1 MAFMTMHQAQGIL
14 AMTSEGKSTVSS
26 VFYIVLLVAV
36 FMAFIF
42 GWQTFVSP
50 PLGEDFS
57 LTDSNGKTVTQV
69 ELREKPSAIFF
80 GYTMCPDICPTTLM
94 SMTNWIK
101 ELGPDAD
108 KINIWFITV
117 DPERDTPEVLHD
129 YLSNFTDKVIGIS
142 GDPAKV
148 HELVSSFNIA
158 AEKVP
163 GENGDYTYDHTAAI
177 LLTKK
182 GGQFAGV
189 IPYSVEENRNELK
202 DQIAIERLKSL
213 AKQ

>member
-1 MAFMTMHQAQGIL
+1 
-14 AMTSEGKSTVSS
+14 MTSEGKKTALS

-108 KINIWFITV
+108 NINIWFITV

-129 YLSNFTDKVIGIS
+129 YLSNFTDKVVGIS

>member
-1 MAFMTMHQAQGIL
+1 MTVHQAQGIL
-14 AMTSEGKSTVSS
+14 AMTSETKSTVKS

-108 KINIWFITV
+108 NINIWFITV

-129 YLSNFTDKVIGIS
+129 YLSNFTDKVVGIS

>member
-1 MAFMTMHQAQGIL
+1 
-14 AMTSEGKSTVSS
+14 MTSEGKKTALS

-108 KINIWFITV
+108 NINIWFITV

-129 YLSNFTDKVIGIS
+129 YLSNFTDKVVGIS

-158 AEKVP
+158 AKKVP

>member
-1 MAFMTMHQAQGIL
+1 
-14 AMTSEGKSTVSS
+14 MTSEGKKTVKS
-26 VFYIVLLVAV
+26 VFYIILLVAV

-117 DPERDTPEVLHD
+117 DPERDTPEVLQC
-129 YLSNFTDKVIGIS
+129 VRI
-142 GDPAKV
+142 
-148 HELVSSFNIA
+148 
-158 AEKVP
+158 
-163 GENGDYTYDHTAAI
+163 
-177 LLTKK
+177 
-182 GGQFAGV
+182 FA
-189 IPYSVEENRNELK
+189 R
-202 DQIAIERLKSL
+202 QH
-213 AKQ
+213 

>member
-1 MAFMTMHQAQGIL
+1 MTTENKNIVL
-14 AMTSEGKSTVSS
+14 S
-26 VFYIVLLVAV
+26 VFYIALLVAV
-36 FMAFIF
+36 FMGFIF
-42 GWQTFVSP
+42 LWQIIASP

-94 SMTNWIK
+94 NMTNWLK

-108 KINIWFITV
+108 KINVWFVTV

-129 YLSNFTDKVIGIS
+129 YLSNFTDRVVGIS
-142 GDPAKV
+142 GDPKTV
-148 HELVSSFNIA
+148 HSLVSSFNIA
-158 AEKVP
+158 AKKVP

-202 DQIAIERLKSL
+202 DQIAVERLKSL

>member
-1 MAFMTMHQAQGIL
+1 
-14 AMTSEGKSTVSS
+14 MTSEGKKTALS

-129 YLSNFTDKVIGIS
+129 YLSNFTDKVVGIS

>member
-1 MAFMTMHQAQGIL
+1 MTVHQAQGIL
-14 AMTSEGKSTVSS
+14 AMTSETKSTVKS

-129 YLSNFTDKVIGIS
+129 YLSNFTDKVVGIS

>member
-1 MAFMTMHQAQGIL
+1 MTMHQAQGIL
-14 AMTSEGKSTVSS
+14 AMTSETKSTVSS

-108 KINIWFITV
+108 NINIWFITV

-129 YLSNFTDKVIGIS
+129 YLSNFTDKVVGIS

>member
-108 KINIWFITV
+108 NINIWFITV

-129 YLSNFTDKVIGIS
+129 YLSNFTDKVVGIS

>member
-1 MAFMTMHQAQGIL
+1 MTMHQAQGIS
-14 AMTSEGKSTVSS
+14 AMTSETKSTVSS

-57 LTDSNGKTVTQV
+57 LTDSNGKTVTQ
-69 ELREKPSAIFF
+69 EDLRKKPSAIFF

-129 YLSNFTDKVIGIS
+129 YLSNFTDKVVGIS